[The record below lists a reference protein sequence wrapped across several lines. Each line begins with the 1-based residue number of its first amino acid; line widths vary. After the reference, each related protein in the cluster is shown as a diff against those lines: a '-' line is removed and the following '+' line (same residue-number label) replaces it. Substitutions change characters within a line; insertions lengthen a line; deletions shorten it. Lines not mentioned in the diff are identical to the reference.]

1 MGGLWPWFLTVCGL
15 IVAVAGTELTGDKDD
30 ELSLTEELA
39 SDGVWKFTCDE
50 YCAFC
55 GCVGQFL
62 RDEDKCVCSC
72 EPSTADFDCLED
84 VRQTKEFLGLNYTL
98 EIREVKPNP
107 LEDSEASNLRIQR
120 QISPAPSPRRRP
132 GRRMSRPGRAEPR
145 SPPNPVRPHR
155 RPRER
160 RPFHRREPLEP
171 TSP

>member
-15 IVAVAGTELTGDKDD
+15 IVAVAGTELTDDKDD

-72 EPSTADFDCLED
+72 EPSTAGRFPNIKF
-84 VRQTKEFLGLNYTL
+84 VITMLNTVYL
-98 EIREVKPNP
+98 P
-107 LEDSEASNLRIQR
+107 
-120 QISPAPSPRRRP
+120 QIST
-132 GRRMSRPGRAEPR
+132 
-145 SPPNPVRPHR
+145 VWK
-155 RPRER
+155 
-160 RPFHRREPLEP
+160 
-171 TSP
+171 T